1 MIDGKIGT
9 PYIERRNAS
18 MNSNPVEELA
28 HSIREITDR
37 EKDLKSWVDI
47 SKLLLL
53 KNRNVI
59 DKYNNLT
66 EENDS
71 V

>member
-1 MIDGKIGT
+1 MGEVFERKSIRMFSDADLEVDQLSQLLEMIDGKIGT

-37 EKDLKSWVDI
+37 EKDLKS
-47 SKLLLL
+47 
-53 KNRNVI
+53 
-59 DKYNNLT
+59 
-66 EENDS
+66 
-71 V
+71 

>member
-1 MIDGKIGT
+1 MIDGKIGI

-18 MNSNPVEELA
+18 MNTNPVEELA
-28 HSIREITDR
+28 YSIKEITDR

-47 SKLLLL
+47 AKLLLM

-59 DKYNNLT
+59 DKYNNLS
-66 EENDS
+66 EEHDS